1 MRIVGKLITHGKSP
15 QHYHAKAMI
24 VITIAHGPLLLHY
37 SIELR
42 PSICVDYTLELKV
55 SNPMKDKLNRFWK
68 EWMRPLLVI
77 LIITSSFRSAIADW
91 NDVPTGSMKPTIMEG
106 DRIFVNKL
114 AYDLKIP
121 FTTSQITQW
130 DNPKRGEVVVLFSP
144 FDGKRLVK
152 RVVGTPGDRI
162 ELRDN
167 QLYVNGK
174 TIEYDPL
181 DSKIIDEIPSNERYL
196 FHFSL
201 EDLNGR
207 KHPVMIT
214 PGRGSLD
221 SFDTIQ
227 VPPHHYFVMG
237 DNRDNSFDSRSFG
250 PVDRNRIIGRAVA
263 VVASLNPSHHYF
275 PRWHRF
281 FTKLP

>member
-1 MRIVGKLITHGKSP
+1 MSTVWK
-15 QHYHAKAMI
+15 M
-24 VITIAHGPLLLHY
+24 
-37 SIELR
+37 
-42 PSICVDYTLELKV
+42 KV
-55 SNPMKDKLNRFWK
+55 SKFWQ
-68 EWMRPLLVI
+68 EWMKPLLVI

-121 FTTSQITQW
+121 FTTSQVAHW
-130 DNPKRGEVVVLFSP
+130 NDPKRGEVVVLFSP

-152 RVVGTPGDRI
+152 RVVGLPGDKI
-162 ELRDN
+162 ELKDN
-167 QLYVNGK
+167 LLYVNGK
-174 TIEYDPL
+174 SIQYDSL
-181 DSKIIDEIPSNERYL
+181 DASVIQEIPLEERPF
-196 FHFSL
+196 FHFST
-201 EDLNGR
+201 EDLSGR

-214 PGRGSLD
+214 PGRPSLK

-227 VPPHHYFVMG
+227 VPANHYFVMG
-237 DNRDNSFDSRSFG
+237 DNRDNSFDSRHFG
-250 PVDRNRIIGRAVA
+250 TVDRGKIVGRAIA
-263 VVASLNPSHHYF
+263 VVASLNPNQNYS

>member
-1 MRIVGKLITHGKSP
+1 MSGET
-15 QHYHAKAMI
+15 
-24 VITIAHGPLLLHY
+24 
-37 SIELR
+37 
-42 PSICVDYTLELKV
+42 
-55 SNPMKDKLNRFWK
+55 KDKMNRFWR

-121 FTTSQITQW
+121 FTTAQVAQW
-130 DNPKRGEVVVLFSP
+130 DDPERGEVVVLFSP

-152 RVVGTPGDRI
+152 RVVGIPGDRI
-162 ELRDN
+162 QLRDN

-174 TIEYDPL
+174 TIEYDPV
-181 DSKIIDEIPSNERYL
+181 DPKMIDDIPSAERPM

-201 EDLNGR
+201 EDLTGR
-207 KHPVMIT
+207 KHAVMIT

-221 SFDTIQ
+221 SFDTIR

-237 DNRDNSFDSRSFG
+237 DNRDNSFDSRHFG
-250 PVDRNRIIGRAVA
+250 PVDRSQVVGRAVA
-263 VVASLNPSHHYF
+263 VVASLNPSHYYL

>member
-1 MRIVGKLITHGKSP
+1 MSSPMNAKLSK
-15 QHYHAKAMI
+15 
-24 VITIAHGPLLLHY
+24 
-37 SIELR
+37 
-42 PSICVDYTLELKV
+42 
-55 SNPMKDKLNRFWK
+55 FWK
-68 EWMRPLLVI
+68 EWMRPFLVI

-121 FTTSQITQW
+121 FTTTQVAQW

-162 ELRDN
+162 ELKN
-167 QLYVNGK
+167 NELYVNGRSV
-174 TIEYDPL
+174 EYDPL
-181 DSKIIDEIPSNERYL
+181 DSRVVDEIPADERPF

-214 PGRGSLD
+214 PGRTSLN
-221 SFDTIQ
+221 SFGAIQ

-237 DNRDNSFDSRSFG
+237 DNRDNSFDSRRFG
-250 PVDRNRIIGRAVA
+250 PVDRSKIVGRAVA
-263 VVASLNPSHHYF
+263 VVASLNPSHHYL

-281 FTKLP
+281 FTRLP